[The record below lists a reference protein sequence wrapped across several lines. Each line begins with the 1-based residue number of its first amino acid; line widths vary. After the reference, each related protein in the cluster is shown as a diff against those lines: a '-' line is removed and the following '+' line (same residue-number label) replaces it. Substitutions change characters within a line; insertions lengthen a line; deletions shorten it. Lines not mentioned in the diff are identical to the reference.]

1 MNTREK
7 VHTILRQLSCMEAVR
22 DEDGLQEDLALD
34 SLALVTMLMEL
45 EDVFGMKLDEA
56 DMNPF
61 DLVTVDDVVRLA
73 EKYEGDKDE

>member
-1 MNTREK
+1 M
-7 VHTILRQLSCMEAVR
+7 
-22 DEDGLQEDLALD
+22 
-34 SLALVTMLMEL
+34 TMLMEL

>member
-1 MNTREK
+1 MNTGEK